1 MKPNNPSYLISFL
14 GLSIATSPF
23 IISVLTLYLLTE
35 FMTELGKASEEIFRS
50 ERLPILNFPNFDDR

>member
-1 MKPNNPSYLISFL
+1 MKPTSPSDLLSFL

-23 IISVLTLYLLTE
+23 IISILTLYLLAE

-50 ERLPILNFPNFDDR
+50 ERLPILNFPNLDN

>member
-1 MKPNNPSYLISFL
+1 MKPHNPSYLLSFL

-23 IISVLTLYLLTE
+23 IIGILTLYLLAE

-50 ERLPILNFPNFDDR
+50 ERLPILNFFDFDHK

>member
-1 MKPNNPSYLISFL
+1 MKPNNPSYLVSFL

-23 IISVLTLYLLTE
+23 IISILTLYFLTE